1 MKRWRPAFTLVELL
15 VVIAIIALL
24 AAILFPVF
32 AQVRANAR
40 RASCM
45 SQLRQ
50 IGMAARM
57 YLQDYEALPP
67 RLSALYPAYQPSAQ
81 LFICPSDSQRGQ
93 HPGNPRLEGNL
104 YLPTGVSYD
113 YIPNWGIAHELGW
126 WQPFPSYG
134 EGKWGE
140 QTPLADCNWHW
151 ATFFKVE
158 NRRDTPPPGSRGWVL
173 VLLQS
178 GTVKAVPLSVYPDKF
193 SPDGGSGI

>member
-1 MKRWRPAFTLVELL
+1 MNQAKHAFTLIELL

-40 RASCM
+40 RTSCI

-50 IGMAARM
+50 IGMSTRM
-57 YLQDYEALPP
+57 YQQDYDVLPP
-67 RLSALYPAYQPSAQ
+67 RLSALYPAYQPSLQ
-81 LFICPSDSQRGQ
+81 LFICPSDPKKGQ
-93 HPGNPRLEGNL
+93 HEGNPRLEGTQ

-113 YIPNWGIAHELGW
+113 YIPNWGVAHELGW
-126 WQPFPSYG
+126 WQPFPDYG

-158 NRRDTPPPGSRGWVL
+158 NRRDTPPPSARGWVL

-178 GTVKAVPLSVYPDKF
+178 GTVKVVPLSLYPDKF
-193 SPDGGSGI
+193 SPDGNAG

>member
-1 MKRWRPAFTLVELL
+1 MNPRRHCFTLVELL

-67 RLSALYPAYQPSAQ
+67 RLSALYPVYQPASQ
-81 LFICPSDSQRGQ
+81 LFVCPSDGKSGQ
-93 HPGNPRLEGNL
+93 HEGNPRLEGNL
-104 YLPTGVSYD
+104 YLTTGVSYD

-126 WQPFPSYG
+126 WQPFPNYG

-151 ATFFKVE
+151 ATVFKVE
-158 NRRDTPPPGSRGWVL
+158 DRRDTPPTGRRGWVL

-178 GTVKAVPLSVYPDKF
+178 GTVRAVHLSMYPDHY
-193 SPDGGSGI
+193 SPDGSAG